1 MIKQP
6 LHSPSIKEIEQYI
19 LPEETV
25 RAMKTAI
32 AHQKTQIEYFSTI
45 MEAQAL
51 FGCVRPTK
59 TEPTPTK
66 HEATTRDQ
74 TKQQPKQDA
83 SKQEMEFMKP
93 ILIGGLILAVIF
105 LAYFFAHILLVA

>member
-1 MIKQP
+1 MTKEP
-6 LHSPSIKEIEQYI
+6 LYRPSLEEIEQYF

-25 RAMKTAI
+25 QAMKKAI
-32 AHQKTQIEYFSTI
+32 AHQKTQIEYSRTS

-51 FGCVRPTK
+51 FDCVRSTK
-59 TEPTPTK
+59 PEPTPTK
-66 HEATTRDQ
+66 HKAATRDQ

-83 SKQEMEFMKP
+83 AKQEMEFMKP

-105 LAYFFAHILLVA
+105 LAYFFTLIFLVS